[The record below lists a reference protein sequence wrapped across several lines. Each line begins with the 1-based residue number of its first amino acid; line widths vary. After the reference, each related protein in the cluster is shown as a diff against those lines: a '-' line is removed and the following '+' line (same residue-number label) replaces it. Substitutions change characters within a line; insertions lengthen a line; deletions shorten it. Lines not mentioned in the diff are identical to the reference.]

1 MKDYPGLKL
10 FWLVLVA
17 GGVFVSPAIVRAD
30 SLGQQV
36 RFFIDSSY
44 DSTNRTSL
52 TATLRA
58 TGDFVYFYVED
69 EYFEGLSGTYKNGV
83 REALEDL
90 AKEFD
95 TVIYP
100 KERAVYG
107 SEWTPG
113 IDNDVRITVLVTKL
127 ASNAG
132 GYFNTYDEFPRSQFS
147 NSNQREMVYL
157 NAVNILDP
165 KNKALL
171 AHEFQHLISFYQK
184 TVHYGLEEDVW
195 LNEARSEYASTLC
208 GYDNVYAQSYLSAR
222 VNTFLDFPTDPL
234 MEWKNNVSDYGV
246 ANLFIHYLV
255 DHYGKDIL
263 TKMTTSDKVGID
275 SINSALA
282 ALGHSETFSDIFADW
297 SVANYLNDCS
307 VGTGQYCYLNQN
319 LKQSWIKVD
328 YSASYGGFP
337 NLIISRSSSAKD
349 WSPHWYRFAQGAPT
363 QTGNDTLKLEF
374 DSSDEQANWRVP
386 YIVTDSKNKSAVY
399 SIPLENKKGV
409 AYIPNF
415 SSQGKTVT
423 IVPFNQYQ
431 TADFHSNEPLVSFY
445 FTASSV
451 SVSSPV
457 INSISPVSGPIGGGT
472 KVIVSGDNFGNIKQ
486 VSFDGI
492 DIAGF
497 IIEDDKTISF
507 ITPAHAA
514 GSVNIVLTDDQGE
527 KTILVNAF
535 NYHSGAGNPS
545 ANYPDGALLRA
556 QGGYKVYI
564 INGDYKRWIQTAELF
579 NRYGHLDWEDIID
592 VEPGVL
598 AQYQE
603 SWLIRA
609 AGDSRVYEV
618 NADGTKHWLNM
629 TAEQFSQTGR
639 QWDMVYIV
647 NAWERDYYRTGANV
661 MFK

>member
-263 TKMTTSDKVGID
+263 TKMT
-275 SINSALA
+275 
-282 ALGHSETFSDIFADW
+282 
-297 SVANYLNDCS
+297 
-307 VGTGQYCYLNQN
+307 
-319 LKQSWIKVD
+319 
-328 YSASYGGFP
+328 
-337 NLIISRSSSAKD
+337 
-349 WSPHWYRFAQGAPT
+349 
-363 QTGNDTLKLEF
+363 
-374 DSSDEQANWRVP
+374 
-386 YIVTDSKNKSAVY
+386 
-399 SIPLENKKGV
+399 
-409 AYIPNF
+409 
-415 SSQGKTVT
+415 
-423 IVPFNQYQ
+423 
-431 TADFHSNEPLVSFY
+431 
-445 FTASSV
+445 
-451 SVSSPV
+451 
-457 INSISPVSGPIGGGT
+457 
-472 KVIVSGDNFGNIKQ
+472 
-486 VSFDGI
+486 
-492 DIAGF
+492 
-497 IIEDDKTISF
+497 
-507 ITPAHAA
+507 
-514 GSVNIVLTDDQGE
+514 
-527 KTILVNAF
+527 
-535 NYHSGAGNPS
+535 
-545 ANYPDGALLRA
+545 
-556 QGGYKVYI
+556 
-564 INGDYKRWIQTAELF
+564 
-579 NRYGHLDWEDIID
+579 
-592 VEPGVL
+592 
-598 AQYQE
+598 
-603 SWLIRA
+603 
-609 AGDSRVYEV
+609 
-618 NADGTKHWLNM
+618 
-629 TAEQFSQTGR
+629 
-639 QWDMVYIV
+639 
-647 NAWERDYYRTGANV
+647 
-661 MFK
+661 